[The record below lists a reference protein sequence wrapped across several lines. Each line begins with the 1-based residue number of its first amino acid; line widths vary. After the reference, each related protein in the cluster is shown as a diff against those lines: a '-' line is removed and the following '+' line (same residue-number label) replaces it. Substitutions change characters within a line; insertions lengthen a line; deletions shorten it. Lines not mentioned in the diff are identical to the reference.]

1 MSKVITLRLSDDE
14 YKKISD
20 AAKIERRPI
29 SNFITACTMDEI
41 ERSYYVDPV
50 EMDQIGRNE
59 TLQEKL
65 AAGHRDAKKMN
76 GRFVG

>member
-1 MSKVITLRLSDDE
+1 MSKVITLRLSDEE
-14 YKKISD
+14 YEKISG

-50 EMDQIGRNE
+50 EMDQISRDE

-65 AAGHRDAKKMN
+65 AAGHRDAKKMK
-76 GRFVG
+76 GRSVG